1 MAVVDSGDVAL
12 EAGHLDIDI
21 PSLTL
26 LLGCLHSYNVDLV
39 LDLPGGQS
47 LYHYTNLGGALGIV
61 QNHDLWLTHS
71 RYSNDDEEMSFGH
84 KVVSAVVRQKLEE
97 HRGDQERLAYL
108 NRLAELVEAPVPQG
122 VYVCCFCMKDDLLSQ
137 WRSYGANGT
146 GVSLEFDPSGFQA
159 MTGPECPHGLLR
171 FWRVFYDHGEQQ
183 TIIANV
189 LRLVWDQ
196 YEGQPTEILARKA
209 AAVIRFFVPTF
220 KHGDFREE
228 EEWRLIF
235 TPGAASAVKPRYR
248 TARNMLVPYYSLH
261 DLAGQPP
268 VYQQLPIQ
276 GLRVGPSA
284 QKSLNVESFRMMLS
298 QSGYGTVPVRASE
311 TPYRG

>member
-1 MAVVDSGDVAL
+1 MAVANSADGPS
-12 EAGHLDIDI
+12 EPGHLDIDI

-26 LLGCLHSYNVDLV
+26 LLGRLHSYSVDLV

-71 RYSNDDEEMSFGH
+71 RYSNDDEELTFGH
-84 KVVSAVVRQKLEE
+84 KVVSAVVREKIAE
-97 HRGDQERLAYL
+97 HRGDQRRLAYL
-108 NRLAELVEAPVPQG
+108 NRLTELVEVPVPQG

-146 GVSLEFDPSGFQA
+146 GVSLEFDPTGFQA

-171 FWRVFYDHGEQQ
+171 FWRVFYDPGIQQ
-183 TIIANV
+183 MIIANV
-189 LRLVWDQ
+189 LGLVWDQ
-196 YEGQPTEILARKA
+196 YVGQATEVLARKA
-209 AAVIRFFVPTF
+209 AAVIHFFIPTF

-235 TPGAASAVKPRYR
+235 TPRPETAVRPRYR
-248 TARNMLVPYYSLH
+248 AARNMLVPYYSFK

-268 VYQQLPIQ
+268 LYQELPIQ
-276 GLRVGPSA
+276 GLRVGPSV
-284 QKSLNVESFRMMLS
+284 QKSLNVASFRMMLS
-298 QSGYGTVPVRASE
+298 QSGYGAVPVKASE